1 MTKQEEIIESPVQTK
16 NEQIDKVPFIKAFKK
31 IYLQKP
37 IEEILND
44 FANCYLECSDLEALV
59 FDLEEKLKT
68 YSRKEVSNG

>member
-1 MTKQEEIIESPVQTK
+1 MASKEEITQSPVQTK
-16 NEQIDKVPFIKAFKK
+16 NEQIGKVPFIKAFKK
-31 IYLQKP
+31 LYLQKP

-68 YSRKEVSNG
+68 YSRK